1 MTQILYNIVVFPIS
15 DIIDFLFTFFSS
27 ILGDVYFAIFI
38 VSFFISLA
46 CLPMY
51 MSAEKLQDE
60 ERQIQE
66 KMKPQVQSIKKNF
79 KGDEQFMLLKTC
91 YRQHKYNPIMALRN
105 TLSLL
110 IQVPFFIAAYLY
122 FSHSEILHNTAFING
137 QTLAQPDGILS
148 IFGLS
153 INILPILMTIINIIS
168 AEIYANKK
176 PLKDRIQMYSFALIF
191 LILLYN
197 SPAGLVIYWT
207 FNNIFSLIK
216 NIGLKQ
222 KDPLRFLKNLC
233 NFIALLLVLKISY
246 VYSPYDILYKYQC
259 YTVGIITIYYFSQ
272 FIRLSIKE
280 RINKFVEDINV
291 NDFSIYILSTV
302 VMSTVIGILI
312 PLITVSSSMDFISLY
327 NKKILNTLFVLFTQ
341 TFGLYVFWPII
352 IYYFASKKY
361 RNLLVII
368 FSTAAILGIVNFC
381 MYNGELGI
389 LSFDFVFMAPQY
401 GALKLFKDIIIT
413 LVLTCLI
420 ILCFVKHKIIYI
432 KNALISILLGS
443 IIFSTVNG
451 YAFNKKLIKYNR
463 TELNNDN
470 EIGSIK
476 PIKLSNKGKN
486 VLIIFIDRAI
496 GSYAREIFEED
507 LALKNKFIG
516 FTLYPNIVSYYG
528 QTTVAYP
535 PMIGGYEYTPE
546 NMEKRPHETYEQK
559 TNEAYL
565 VLPTIFK
572 NNKYNSLIV
581 QPHSYYDNGDFSIYK
596 KSGINIFS
604 FPNNEVFYSNLTYN
618 AREKSV
624 LQELTRGLDIRE
636 QFMVKR
642 FLKFSNYMTFPSFIK
657 VVYDL
662 PQYDFDAPWDAGII
676 ADYKQLVSLKYAT
689 DIENSN
695 ENYFVIFNSTVTH
708 INKYDKPYSKELKYI
723 DKETFYEIAEYF
735 DILRKNNAFDNT
747 RIIIVSDH
755 GHWGQE
761 SRYLDDLYLKYN
773 PLLLFKD
780 FNSKSDLNF
789 DFEFMTNADAP
800 ILAVKDIIQN
810 PINPYTGKSLLQSV
824 DKSEVKILSGWIGP
838 QIQKANKYTP
848 RIWGES
854 YYRVHDNI
862 FEKNNWN

>member
-1 MTQILYNIVVFPIS
+1 M
-15 DIIDFLFTFFSS
+15 
-27 ILGDVYFAIFI
+27 
-38 VSFFISLA
+38 
-46 CLPMY
+46 
-51 MSAEKLQDE
+51 
-60 ERQIQE
+60 
-66 KMKPQVQSIKKNF
+66 
-79 KGDEQFMLLKTC
+79 
-91 YRQHKYNPIMALRN
+91 
-105 TLSLL
+105 
-110 IQVPFFIAAYLY
+110 
-122 FSHSEILHNTAFING
+122 
-137 QTLAQPDGILS
+137 
-148 IFGLS
+148 
-153 INILPILMTIINIIS
+153 
-168 AEIYANKK
+168 
-176 PLKDRIQMYSFALIF
+176 
-191 LILLYN
+191 
-197 SPAGLVIYWT
+197 
-207 FNNIFSLIK
+207 
-216 NIGLKQ
+216 
-222 KDPLRFLKNLC
+222 
-233 NFIALLLVLKISY
+233 
-246 VYSPYDILYKYQC
+246 
-259 YTVGIITIYYFSQ
+259 
-272 FIRLSIKE
+272 
-280 RINKFVEDINV
+280 
-291 NDFSIYILSTV
+291 
-302 VMSTVIGILI
+302 
-312 PLITVSSSMDFISLY
+312 
-327 NKKILNTLFVLFTQ
+327 
-341 TFGLYVFWPII
+341 
-352 IYYFASKKY
+352 
-361 RNLLVII
+361 
-368 FSTAAILGIVNFC
+368 
-381 MYNGELGI
+381 
-389 LSFDFVFMAPQY
+389 
-401 GALKLFKDIIIT
+401 
-413 LVLTCLI
+413 
-420 ILCFVKHKIIYI
+420 
-432 KNALISILLGS
+432 
-443 IIFSTVNG
+443 
-451 YAFNKKLIKYNR
+451 
-463 TELNNDN
+463 
-470 EIGSIK
+470 
-476 PIKLSNKGKN
+476 
-486 VLIIFIDRAI
+486 
-496 GSYAREIFEED
+496 
-507 LALKNKFIG
+507 LKNKFIG